1 MSELNK
7 EIAKSLKN
15 SLEPKNQKSIILP
28 KNMSAFIF
36 SKNELNS
43 SFSKLSFANSEE
55 NENTA
60 KPEHKI
66 QLSAD
71 LNFYSQKQK
80 FNLKMIEDIEV
91 YMKPLKKELKKLVT
105 LRLKFL
111 KTLLKKGKDYRLK
124 YD

>member
-1 MSELNK
+1 MAELNK

-15 SLEPKNQKSIILP
+15 SLEQKKEKPIILP
-28 KNMSAFIF
+28 KNISAFML

-43 SFSKLSFANSEE
+43 SFSKLSFANVEE
-55 NENTA
+55 NENAA

-71 LNFYSQKQK
+71 LAFYTQKQK
-80 FNLKMIEDIEV
+80 FNLKMIEEIEV

-105 LRLKFL
+105 LRVKFL

-124 YD
+124 YY